1 MIPFDVIVSSVH
13 DRADLLDRTLRS
25 MLAALDQR
33 PARILVHEDVRP
45 ELPFEAGRTQA
56 LCGAVERE
64 LGVPVVVI
72 QTNPGGGLSLAMAQL
87 LEAASTEF
95 VFYTQEDFDFVREVP
110 VGRCLEIMQR
120 HALTH
125 VRFNKRDTLP
135 VKGAHRERSQWWTKQ
150 EVTFD
155 GQTFCVSDHV
165 YYQAQITRRAL
176 WLEGH
181 KAILQGHPLGLPRC
195 EAHFNH
201 WFNTRYGGGAGSVDG
216 CQDKRRDLLRTFI
229 WGGVGEPRFALH
241 TGAVRRS
248 QGWSDPEHDRKHGT
262 VGGTR

>member
-33 PARILVHEDVRP
+33 PARLLVHEDVRP

-155 GQTFCVSDHV
+155 GQTFCVSDQIGRAHV
-165 YYQAQITRRAL
+165 
-176 WLEGH
+176 
-181 KAILQGHPLGLPRC
+181 
-195 EAHFNH
+195 
-201 WFNTRYGGGAGSVDG
+201 
-216 CQDKRRDLLRTFI
+216 
-229 WGGVGEPRFALH
+229 
-241 TGAVRRS
+241 
-248 QGWSDPEHDRKHGT
+248 
-262 VGGTR
+262 

>member
-95 VFYTQEDFDFVREVP
+95 VFYTQEDFDFVREIVEQGAIP
-110 VGRCLEIMQR
+110 ADVTIQV
-120 HALTH
+120 LTQA
-125 VRFNKRDTLP
+125 RDELI
-135 VKGAHRERSQWWTKQ
+135 ER
-150 EVTFD
+150 TFD
-155 GQTFCVSDHV
+155 AC
-165 YYQAQITRRAL
+165 
-176 WLEGH
+176 
-181 KAILQGHPLGLPRC
+181 
-195 EAHFNH
+195 
-201 WFNTRYGGGAGSVDG
+201 
-216 CQDKRRDLLRTFI
+216 
-229 WGGVGEPRFALH
+229 
-241 TGAVRRS
+241 RRS
-248 QGWSDPEHDRKHGT
+248 RVQLGCTLNNFSQRKLFTFQGIKVCSNQRTDHTSQHIAGARRCQRRRRCRQNLHLRPGNQNILVPLEQNSLAG
-262 VGGTR
+262 